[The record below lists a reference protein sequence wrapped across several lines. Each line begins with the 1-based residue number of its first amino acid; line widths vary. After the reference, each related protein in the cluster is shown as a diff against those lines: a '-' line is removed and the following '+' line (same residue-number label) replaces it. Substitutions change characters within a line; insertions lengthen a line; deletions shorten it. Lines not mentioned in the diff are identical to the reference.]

1 MTITNNAIGGRFK
14 QLIMS
19 AHKFVNRGLDKYR
32 WIRFGIVGGIGS
44 LIHFAVLFSF
54 TEIAGLWYL
63 FSAVIAVLVAATNN
77 YILNNI
83 WTFKEKEV
91 HSHTIGW
98 LKYILLASVSDAIYL
113 LLLAFFT
120 EVVGFWYMLSA
131 LISLLIVFP
140 FRYNISRLWIW
151 GNLGLNRIIS
161 SKHPDEADYDWYA
174 FTNGSP
180 IQKWWKLS
188 IAKAVWSLLP
198 EESYVLDIG
207 CGSSP
212 ILSRYKGVGIDSNK
226 DKIEFMKSH
235 LGDTGQRKYLVGDA
249 LFLPFEDNNF
259 DAVLCIEVI
268 EHLENPAGVITEIM
282 RVAKPNAKIV
292 LATPDYSKPLA
303 YIIDIMTPYGG
314 YHTHRFTRRSLEKLC
329 RAHGLKPLRHIYVG
343 SCDLVKLFRKMD
355 GPPEST

>member
-1 MTITNNAIGGRFK
+1 MTIPNNSIRGRFK
-14 QLIMS
+14 QLIIS
-19 AHKFVNRGLDKYR
+19 ARNFVNRSLDKYR
-32 WIRFGIVGGIGS
+32 WIRFAIVGGTGS
-44 LIHFAVLFSF
+44 LVHFAVLFSL
-54 TEIAGLWYL
+54 TEIAGLWYML
-63 FSAVIAVLVAATNN
+63 SAVIAVLAAATNN

-83 WTFKEKEV
+83 WTFKGKRV
-91 HSHTIGW
+91 HSHIIGW

-120 EVVGFWYMLSA
+120 EVAGLWYMLSA

-151 GNLGLNRIIS
+151 GDLGLSRIIS
-161 SKHPDEADYDWYA
+161 NKHPDEADYDWHA
-174 FTNGSP
+174 FANGSP

-188 IAKAVWSLLP
+188 IARAIWSLVP

-212 ILSRYKGVGIDSNK
+212 ILSKYKGVGIDSNR

-235 LGDTGQRKYLVGDA
+235 LGDTGQCKYLVGNA
-249 LFLPFEDNNF
+249 LSLPFENNSF

-268 EHLENPAGVITEIM
+268 EHLKNPDSVIAEIM
-282 RVAKPNAKIV
+282 RVTKPNAKIV

-314 YHTHRFTRRSLEKLC
+314 YHTYRFTRRSLEKLC
-329 RAHGLKPLRHIYVG
+329 RAHGLKPLKYKYVG
-343 SCDLVKLFRKMD
+343 SCDLVELFEKMND
-355 GPPEST
+355 PAEST